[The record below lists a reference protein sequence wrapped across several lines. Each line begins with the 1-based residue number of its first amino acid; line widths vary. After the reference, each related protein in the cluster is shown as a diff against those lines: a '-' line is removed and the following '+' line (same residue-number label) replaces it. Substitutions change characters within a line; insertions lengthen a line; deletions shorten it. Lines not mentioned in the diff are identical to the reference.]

1 MGKPK
6 FLRVLAFDGDE
17 HRRHDM
23 CVDKVRLVAMSSTE
37 KTILI
42 VEDEAEARQALSEYL
57 EAKGYEVTCATDG
70 LDGLNQV
77 KKNHPKLVLLDLS
90 MPILDGYAFLE
101 LAREDH
107 LLEDTAVV
115 VTTAYQ
121 TRRAPGASAVVQ
133 KPIRPEKL
141 MPLIHRFVDDHP
153 SHCAPSRH

>member
-1 MGKPK
+1 MI
-6 FLRVLAFDGDE
+6 
-17 HRRHDM
+17 
-23 CVDKVRLVAMSSTE
+23 STDN
-37 KTILI
+37 TILI
-42 VEDEAEARQALSEYL
+42 IEDEDDAREALSEYL
-57 EAKGYEVTCATDG
+57 EAKGYEVLCAADG
-70 LDGLNQV
+70 LDGLNQI

-90 MPILDGYAFLE
+90 MPVLDGYAFLE
-101 LAREDH
+101 LARQHH

-153 SHCAPSRH
+153 CAPSRH